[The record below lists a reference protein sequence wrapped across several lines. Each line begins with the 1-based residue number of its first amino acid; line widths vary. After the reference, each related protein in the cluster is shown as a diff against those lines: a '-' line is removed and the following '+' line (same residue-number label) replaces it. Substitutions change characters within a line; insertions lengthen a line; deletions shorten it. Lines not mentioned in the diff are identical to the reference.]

1 MDDKFFSWI
10 FKDGTC
16 LTEEDVQ
23 RVQEE
28 EDRKIKDM
36 EAKREKRISR
46 TSAVRHTC

>member
-23 RVQEE
+23 KVREE
-28 EDRKIKDM
+28 EDRKLRDI
-36 EAKREKRISR
+36 EAKREQRISR
-46 TSAVRHTC
+46 SSAVRL